1 MDASKVKVRIGEI
14 MNGRCLTRITPFFKY
29 FYEIMMGRVKRLSI
43 FVTAVYIL
51 LPQKVKT

>member
-1 MDASKVKVRIGEI
+1 MHASKFKVRNGEI
-14 MNGRCLTRITPFFKY
+14 MNGRCLARITSIFKY